1 MNADKVRPEKQKAV
15 KNVVESL
22 DLGGKSG
29 SVRLLSSRPKDAYVT
44 HEEIAGLLPAADLR
58 VDENVMKQILDTGLF
73 ARRSEFVQHRDY
85 VLEAVRLQA
94 DQHNQNY
101 QGVLSILAQVT
112 SNTQRLLDE
121 LRGDCAKLIEILA
134 RFLPTDSIQELI
146 EMARVMSMKKCSSGS

>member
-1 MNADKVRPEKQKAV
+1 
-15 KNVVESL
+15 
-22 DLGGKSG
+22 
-29 SVRLLSSRPKDAYVT
+29 
-44 HEEIAGLLPAADLR
+44 
-58 VDENVMKQILDTGLF
+58 MKQILDTGLF
-73 ARRSEFVQHRDY
+73 ARRSEFVHHRDY
-85 VLEAVRLQA
+85 VLETVRLQA

-134 RFLPTDSIQELI
+134 GLLPTDSIQELI